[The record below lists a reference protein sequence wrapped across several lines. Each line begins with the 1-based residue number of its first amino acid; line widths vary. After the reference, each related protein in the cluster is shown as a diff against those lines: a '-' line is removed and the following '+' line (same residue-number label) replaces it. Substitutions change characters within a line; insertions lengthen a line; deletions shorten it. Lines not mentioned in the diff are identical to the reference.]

1 MGIPNID
8 ASIEYFESFDGTR
21 IATASWGDRDAPTVI
36 LSNGI
41 CCSDT
46 HWTFL
51 QPVLVENGYRV
62 VFFDYRG
69 HNRSSVPA
77 NPNEVTLPAHAR
89 DLWAAAD
96 YNQVTNAVLI
106 GHSMGV
112 QTLFEAYRQHP
123 GRVQGIVALAGPFEY
138 PLDHLY
144 MTPIGAIAAAAFEL
158 TWRHTPSVVRSLWQA
173 GGLDT
178 RAMITMAH
186 LIGLVS
192 RSAPNDLMD
201 EYFKVVANLDPLLVL
216 KFFQAMQMHSARDIV
231 MRCDAPVLQ
240 IAGARDVLTPLPLQR
255 ELASLLADVRFE
267 IYGHATHTLPIDQPE
282 RVNTRILG
290 FLEELKTTKKFS
302 GRRRKPAVR
311 AARKP
316 AVRSTAK
323 PRKAVAS

>member
-1 MGIPNID
+1 MIPNID

-21 IATASWGDRDAPTVI
+21 IATASWGDLDAPTVI

-51 QPVLVENGYRV
+51 QPVLVANGYRV

-69 HNRSSVPA
+69 HNRSAVPA

-89 DLWAAAD
+89 DLWAVAD
-96 YNQVTNAVLI
+96 YNQVNDAVLI

-112 QTLFEAYRQHP
+112 QTLFEAYRQEP
-123 GRVQGIVALAGPFEY
+123 ERVKGIVALAGPFEY
-138 PLDHLY
+138 PLDNLY
-144 MTPIGAIAAAAFEL
+144 MTPIGAIALAGFQL

-178 RAMITMAH
+178 RAMIMMTH
-186 LIGLVS
+186 LVGLVS
-192 RSAPNDLMD
+192 RNAPDDLMD

-216 KFFQAMQMHSARDIV
+216 EFFQAMQMHSARDVV
-231 MRCDAPVLQ
+231 MRCEVPVLQ

-255 ELASLLADVRFE
+255 EMASLLADVRFE
-267 IYGHATHTLPIDQPE
+267 IYGKATHTLPIDQPE
-282 RVNTRILG
+282 RVNARVLE
-290 FLEELKTTKKFS
+290 FLEELQTKQ
-302 GRRRKPAVR
+302 AVTSSPKR
-311 AARKP
+311 AAARPARKP
-316 AVRSTAK
+316 
-323 PRKAVAS
+323 RKSVAG